1 MSVARLAAGGGT
13 GGTGGTRE
21 LEDEMALTRRRF
33 ILAAVLAP
41 LGAAAT
47 SAAATT
53 GATVASAAPAFRPAR
68 RGTSTGACA
77 RCGGGDNAML
87 DPRCPAATP
96 VTAPP
101 LARRGSPGPG
111 IRE

>member
-47 SAAATT
+47 SAAATA
-53 GATVASAAPAFRPAR
+53 GATVAAAAPALRPAR

-77 RCGGGDNAML
+77 RCGGGDHAML

-96 VTAPP
+96 VAATRPS
-101 LARRGSPGPG
+101 RRGSTGPG
-111 IRE
+111 TGA

>member
-1 MSVARLAAGGGT
+1 MV
-13 GGTGGTRE
+13 
-21 LEDEMALTRRRF
+21 LTRRRL
-33 ILAAVLAP
+33 ILTAVVAPLAAAV
-41 LGAAAT
+41 T
-47 SAAATT
+47 SAAATM
-53 GATVASAAPAFRPAR
+53 GATVAAAAPALRPAG
-68 RGTSTGACA
+68 RGTSTAACA
-77 RCGGGDNAML
+77 RCGAGDHAML